1 MPRQHERV
9 TFFTEVSLEFASG
22 RREARIS
29 DLSEGGCFV
38 ECIAA
43 VRPGE
48 LVHLTIT
55 MLDGTAVPAVG
66 EITYA
71 FDGMGFGLR
80 FTDLTEDARRRLTE
94 FVSSR
99 AALEGPSGTKAENYN
114 PRLNGYLNLD
124 GERPSY

>member
-1 MPRQHERV
+1 MPRKHERV

-43 VRPGE
+43 LRPGE
-48 LVHLTIT
+48 IVRLTIT
-55 MLDGTAVPAVG
+55 MLDDTEVPAVG

-71 FDGMGFGLR
+71 FEGMGFGLR
-80 FTDLTEDARRRLTE
+80 FTDLTDDARRRIIE
-94 FVSSR
+94 FVTAR
-99 AALEGPSGTKAENYN
+99 AALEGTSGTSTEIYN
-114 PRLNGYLNLD
+114 RQLHGHIYRD
-124 GERPSY
+124 SERPNF

>member
-1 MPRQHERV
+1 MPRKHERI

-38 ECIAA
+38 ECVAA
-43 VRPGE
+43 ARPGE
-48 LVHLTIT
+48 HVRLTIM
-55 MLDGTAVPAVG
+55 MLDGAEVPAAG

-80 FTDLTEDARRRLTE
+80 FTDLSEDAHRRIAE
-94 FVSSR
+94 FVSAR
-99 AALEGPSGTKAENYN
+99 TALERTADTGSNRYTPQ
-114 PRLNGYLNLD
+114 LNGYLDLD
-124 GERPSY
+124 GDRPIF

>member
-1 MPRQHERV
+1 MPRKHERV

-48 LVHLTIT
+48 SVRLTI
-55 MLDGTAVPAVG
+55 MMHDGTAVPAVG
-66 EITYA
+66 EITYT

-80 FTDLTEDARRRLTE
+80 FTDMTDDARRRIVE
-94 FVSSR
+94 FVSAR
-99 AALEGPSGTKAENYN
+99 AALEGTSATNSDMYN
-114 PRLNGYLNLD
+114 PQVKGFLNLD
-124 GERPSY
+124 GERPSF